1 MCSDAVQPML
11 SFSLVAFIGL
21 AALRRERG
29 GWGALRLPG
38 WVARLP
44 LTGDARSAG
53 PNWAF

>member
-1 MCSDAVQPML
+1 
-11 SFSLVAFIGL
+11 VAFIGL